1 MGVVDGLALGGRGVP
16 RSKNNERSG
25 WGCGKRL
32 ILGTSRAASL
42 GTPGSTRSCR
52 VGSVIGCIRFVGFLR
67 SPRSV
72 PTTNRLSGLGLVRG
86 RGAFVRDLIARAGAG
101 VLQVRA
107 GR

>member
-32 ILGTSRAASL
+32 ILGTSRGGVS

-52 VGSVIGCIRFVGFLR
+52 VIGSIRFVGFLR

-101 VLQVRA
+101 VLQLRA